1 MKKVLFILSIS
12 VMTLSAWAQDPI
24 YVYVDEDIQNGDT
37 LRTFSVDDF
46 YCEKLIDFWTSEY
59 GTPTGAGSGT
69 LKWTGVSIQ
78 GIGNNLSIKAN
89 DGAMAFDGQNWT
101 HFTFIDA
108 ADMETKLSHDP
119 ARYRKMY
126 FTVIKGNKN
135 IIKTEAKE
143 QLMISIAEEV
153 MLDPN

>member
-1 MKKVLFILSIS
+1 MKSRSSQIKDFSLGSVPEFKDFEEFGCGDPTIRPSGIQSQYRKIDPKTLEEEIQVFSKGSSSPFPDSTQIDQETISDIGSITK
-12 VMTLSAWAQDPI
+12 MYTAAL
-24 YVYVDEDIQNGDT
+24 
-37 LRTFSVDDF
+37 LL
-46 YCEKLIDFWTSEY
+46 KLWDNELTAGNSEHF
-59 GTPTGAGSGT
+59 P
-69 LKWTGVSIQ
+69 
-78 GIGNNLSIKAN
+78 
-89 DGAMAFDGQNWT
+89 DG
-101 HFTFIDA
+101 
-108 ADMETKLSHDP
+108 METKLSHDP